1 MRLKIAHYNIYN
13 NIKQMSANLVNEIT
27 LEYLMSKEQHAKFMN
42 KKKEGISSCE
52 RKDKKFYRKRI
63 LNLSR
68 DLLLNQDP
76 ENLLHD
82 VKVSFDN
89 YVKICINYF
98 KILDET
104 DIIQED
110 YHEIKILNDALGK
123 EDISTTAADADKL
136 LMRTIKTNKGPLD
149 NFVKIK
155 TTKPPNPPIIPLQK
169 DINLKDP
176 ELKNKGICKKN
187 NITNKYEESTK
198 ISKENSKKDK
208 KTKKKSQAS
217 NKEKQENEKNNDPS
231 IA

>member
-1 MRLKIAHYNIYN
+1 
-13 NIKQMSANLVNEIT
+13 MSANLVNEIT

-42 KKKEGISSCE
+42 KKKEGVSSGE

-68 DLLLNQDP
+68 ELLLNQVPDMM
-76 ENLLHD
+76 LGD
-82 VKVSFDN
+82 VRVAFDH
-89 YVKICINYF
+89 YVKMCINYF

-110 YHEIKILNDALGK
+110 YDGMCGELKMLDNALGA
-123 EDISTTAADADKL
+123 EDTATTAADADKL

-155 TTKPPNPPIIPLQK
+155 STKLPNPPIIPIQK

-176 ELKNKGICKKN
+176 ELKNKGIGKKN
-187 NITNKYEESTK
+187 NITNKYEETA
-198 ISKENSKKDK
+198 KENTNTNTKKEK
-208 KTKKKSQAS
+208 NTKKKSQES
-217 NKEKQENEKNNDPS
+217 NKEKQATKKDDD
-231 IA
+231 A

>member
-1 MRLKIAHYNIYN
+1 
-13 NIKQMSANLVNEIT
+13 MSSNLVNEIT

-42 KKKEGISSCE
+42 KKKEGLSSGE

-68 DLLLNQDP
+68 DLLLNQVPDKM
-76 ENLLHD
+76 LGD
-82 VKVSFDN
+82 VGAAFDH
-89 YVKICINYF
+89 YVKTCINYF

-110 YHEIKILNDALGK
+110 YHEIKILNDALGE
-123 EDISTTAADADKL
+123 EDIATTAADADKL

-155 TTKPPNPPIIPLQK
+155 STKPPNPPIIPIQK

-176 ELKNKGICKKN
+176 ELKNKGIGKKN
-187 NITNKYEESTK
+187 NISRVPTFS
-198 ISKENSKKDK
+198 
-208 KTKKKSQAS
+208 
-217 NKEKQENEKNNDPS
+217 
-231 IA
+231 